1 MALSEQLNKFKLQQ
15 ERCQTTPSSIAAY
28 RSSVSKPKVTPG
40 FQPINA
46 PFAPVKALQPIKFSD
61 DPDRLQRINSVRKSH
76 PGLQIK
82 LVIELL
88 YKVNA
93 KDPT

>member
-15 ERCQTTPSSIAAY
+15 ERCQITPSSIAAY
-28 RSSVSKPKVTPG
+28 QSSASKPKVTPG

-46 PFAPVKALQPIKFSD
+46 SFAPVKALQPIKFSD
-61 DPDRLQRINSVRKSH
+61 DMDMLQRINSVRKSH